1 MNSPAVL
8 RVTECRL
15 CAHRGLESIMDFG
28 PLPLAN
34 AFPNSSA
41 PDLLYPLHVV
51 RCVQCG
57 SVQLH
62 DDVDPDLMFRDY
74 PWVMGSAQTTRDHS
88 VRFHAE
94 VVGRLGRLP
103 RLVVDGSSN
112 DGTFLRPF
120 ANGGIR
126 VQGVEP
132 ARNIAALA
140 IESGIPTIDEYFVV
154 GTAESVKCEFG
165 TADVVFVRNFH
176 HVPFALEAIAA
187 LSHLLADDGIGVIE
201 YHRRDMVLEQLQ
213 YDSVY
218 HEHPLFFSLREM
230 VQLLGRHGLVIEDIA
245 ESPISGGSHILWI
258 RRGSYVASSRVEHAL
273 EHELAIGDHLS
284 GTWRYFA
291 ERVRNHSRDLR
302 DVVLSEKAKGSRVCA
317 VGASSRGTTLLNIA
331 ALTSEHI
338 DVVADNS
345 PLKIGKMLS
354 GARVPVVSFSEMME
368 RNPGTIVLLAWNFGP
383 EMRSLL
389 REMYRW
395 SGTLISPLPYDLKV
409 EAFQ

>member
-1 MNSPAVL
+1 
-8 RVTECRL
+8 
-15 CAHRGLESIMDFG
+15 
-28 PLPLAN
+28 
-34 AFPNSSA
+34 
-41 PDLLYPLHVV
+41 
-51 RCVQCG
+51 
-57 SVQLH
+57 
-62 DDVDPDLMFRDY
+62 
-74 PWVMGSAQTTRDHS
+74 
-88 VRFHAE
+88 
-94 VVGRLGRLP
+94 
-103 RLVVDGSSN
+103 
-112 DGTFLRPF
+112 
-120 ANGGIR
+120 

-218 HEHPLFFSLREM
+218 HEHPLFFSLQEM